1 MTTENFL
8 PLDGYRVAE
17 ITVVWAGPHVTQLL
31 GEWGAEVIR
40 VEPTTTIQPYTRG
53 AERIINTADQENT
66 AKLGI
71 LAGGINPETTPGLD
85 PWNRNS
91 SFNSH
96 ARNKKSM
103 SCDIMTP
110 EGREAF
116 LRLIEKVDV
125 LVENNVPMTIERA
138 NITYEQLKEINPKLI
153 MLRMPAFGLS
163 GPYKNYRAF
172 GTHVEGMIGHHWL
185 RGYPD
190 GTPDETGDAFTAD
203 ALAGVMGAFAV
214 TSALVH
220 REITGV
226 GQQIEM
232 PLAES
237 FLPALGEW
245 ILDYTMYNRVA
256 DPQGNLHREHAP
268 HSIYPTK
275 GEDSWIAID
284 CTNDEEFNSLCITLN
299 AHDLLNDE
307 RFKSL
312 AKRKLYE
319 QELND
324 ALARYT
330 QGWDN
335 DQLFHLLQSAS
346 VCAGSVHN
354 EKKLL
359 ESPQLRA
366 RDFFE
371 ELEIEGV
378 GTHTYPGIMTKWEN
392 TPNQIR
398 SSPPKLG
405 EHNEEIYKELLGY
418 TESQYRELVSKGFV
432 GTDYSEEVVPRTWE

>member
-1 MTTENFL
+1 MVTGNFL

-40 VEPTTTIQPYTRG
+40 VEPTTTIQPYSRG
-53 AERIINTADQENT
+53 AERITNKIDQENT

-71 LAGGINPETTPGLD
+71 LAGGINPDTTPGLD

-103 SCDIMTP
+103 SCDIMVP

-125 LVENNVPMTIERA
+125 LVENNVPTTIERA
-138 NITYEQLKEINPKLI
+138 NITYEQLKQINPKLI

-214 TSALVH
+214 TSALIH
-220 REITGV
+220 REITGI

-245 ILDYTMYNRVA
+245 ILDYTMNNRVA
-256 DPQGNLHREHAP
+256 TPQGNLHRKHAP
-268 HSIYPTK
+268 HSIYPTQGK
-275 GEDSWIAID
+275 DSWIAID
-284 CTNDEEFNSLCITLN
+284 CATDEEFNSLCIVLN
-299 AHDLLNDE
+299 ALDLLEDE
-307 RFKSL
+307 RFTSL
-312 AKRKLYE
+312 DKRKLYE

-324 ALARYT
+324 ALAQYT
-330 QGWDN
+330 QEWDN
-335 DQLFHLLQSAS
+335 DELFHSLQSAF
-346 VCAGSVHN
+346 VCAGAVHN

-366 RDFFE
+366 RGFFE
-371 ELEIEGV
+371 RLEIEGV
-378 GTHTYPGIMTKWEN
+378 GTHLYPGIMTKWEH

-405 EHNEEIYKELLGY
+405 EHNKEIYRELLGY
-418 TESQYRELVSKGFV
+418 NEKEYNELISKGLV
-432 GTDYSEEVVPRTWE
+432 GTDYSEEVVPRNWI